1 MRLLEEQLP
10 LRDVSQQELNG
21 DPQLLDGLTE
31 PDSRGGGLPA
41 GLGQVLLSLRVVQL
55 DGLNPAQI
63 VEVASALAVAGA
75 LGEGCLQDQFVSLVV

>member
-21 DPQLLDGLTE
+21 DPQLLDGLPE
-31 PDSRGGGLPA
+31 PDSRRGGLPA
-41 GLGQVLLSLRVVQL
+41 GLGQVLLSLRIVQL
-55 DGLNPAQI
+55 DGLDPAQI
-63 VEVASALAVAGA
+63 VEVASALAVTGA

>member
-21 DPQLLDGLTE
+21 DSQLLDGLTE

-75 LGEGCLQDQFVSLVV
+75 FREGCLKDKFVSLVV